1 LFTTALGEI
10 KMFFTARKVTSLSLK
25 VTLIMLLH
33 STVQAYAAQE
43 KGILEPYELTERMFQ
58 HKRQFELNNTPRE
71 PLLVTPTSG
80 YLDVTAFDNYD
91 EFVITITNQQGFSKQ
106 VKNSSG
112 SVDIYGLDLPYA
124 GKYQYEVL
132 AIKFT
137 GEVISDIMNNG
148 RGLGASTNMAIT
160 QKVSGHFMTKNNQIL
175 VPQTRIEQHP
185 GKFPSKPE
193 QPPVK
198 RSFFERENN
207 ETKMAITQKVSGL
220 FMTKDNQILVPETRI
235 EQHSGKFPS
244 KPEQPL
250 VKRSFFER
258 EK

>member
-1 LFTTALGEI
+1 LLATALGEI
-10 KMFFTARKVTSLSLK
+10 KMFLKAKKVMSFSIK

-33 STVQAYAAQE
+33 STVQANDAQE
-43 KGILEPYELTERMFQ
+43 DGVLEPYKLKERMLQ
-58 HKRQFELNNTPRE
+58 HKRQLELNNTPRE

-91 EFVITITNQQGFSKQ
+91 EFVITITNQQGFTKQ

-112 SVDIYGLDLPYA
+112 SVDIYDLDLPYA

-137 GEVISDIMNNG
+137 GEVIADIMNNG

-160 QKVSGHFMTKNNQIL
+160 QKISGHFMTKNNQIL